1 MPWCATGGGAFS
13 GSVTATCCASCSMLK
28 GFKITWPI
36 LAHADGFKGVDGVQ
50 YDIPYGLK
58 GSLHPWADG

>member
-1 MPWCATGGGAFS
+1 
-13 GSVTATCCASCSMLK
+13 MLK